1 MIKKTFIIAKKEF
14 KTYFVTPIG
23 YTVIGVFLFVVGY
36 MFYQRLVFF
45 IRQQFSDAQTA
56 QYIQSSLNDAVV
68 KPIYATINVIM
79 LFIVPVITMRLIAE
93 EKRSKTIELLYTSP
107 LNMWEIILGKFHAGL
122 CLVLIALL
130 GTFVYPIILLIGGNP
145 DLGQISSMYLG
156 LVLLSSSYIAIGLL
170 WSSITENQIISAVFT
185 FLSLVFL
192 WVLDWSAQN
201 SSQFIS
207 DILSYISVI
216 KHFEY
221 FGQGVISLKDTVYYI
236 SLTTILLYLSRILID
251 PNKNIKIFIKWSL
264 SFVLL
269 VAVNISVNIH
279 DLRFDVS
286 RDKIN
291 TLSEQTLYILKN
303 LKEDVTFHA
312 VLNAGPS
319 AQNFK
324 RAIEQYSY
332 YSRHIKYQVLD
343 KQEIGA
349 KFESLTL
356 FYKNKRVSISSLT
369 EDDISSAIVSITR
382 DTRKNIYFT
391 NSHGEPDIE
400 DNSAEGISFLTSK
413 IKSYGYGVSSV
424 DLKKVLP
431 KDKGLLIM
439 LAPSK
444 DISDLELK
452 RINNFLSNG
461 GSFILLFG
469 PPVSSTD
476 FDPARKINTLLLGLG
491 IRITDNIVI
500 DPSSKKMGLGQAVV
514 VTQDLSNKSLISSDL
529 KDPLILPYSRSLV
542 LSKNSKSLCK
552 SSLTSWGGSSVLSGK
567 LVFDDKKDLKGPL
580 DICAYTC
587 VSSGKGCLMVVG
599 NSAFVTNKYINY
611 GSNYD
616 LIMNAISFML
626 DDKEL
631 VFSRT
636 RIDRPGYFIVGSI
649 FVVGFFATYFI
660 PFIMLVAGFLSYYRR
675 KRK

>member
-45 IRQQFSDAQTA
+45 IRQQFTDAQTA

-122 CLVLIALL
+122 CLVLLALL

-156 LVLLSSSYIAIGLL
+156 LALLSSSYIAIGLL
-170 WSSITENQIISAVFT
+170 WSSITENQIISAIFT

-251 PNKNIKIFIKWSL
+251 PNKNIKIFTRWSL

-269 VAVNISVNIH
+269 VVVNVSVNIH
-279 DLRFDVS
+279 DIRFDVS

-291 TLSEQTLYILKN
+291 TLSEQTLYILNN

-332 YSRHIKYQVLD
+332 YSRHIKYQILD

-382 DTRKNIYFT
+382 DIRKNIYFI

-413 IKSYGYGVSSV
+413 IRSYGYEVSSV

-444 DISDLELK
+444 DINDLELK

-469 PPVSSTD
+469 PPVSLTD
-476 FDPARKINTLLLGLG
+476 FDPAKKINTLLVGLG
-491 IRITDNIVI
+491 IRITDNIII

-514 VTQDLSNKSLISSDL
+514 VTQDLSSKNLISSDL

-587 VSSGKGCLMVVG
+587 VSGDKGCLMVVG

-636 RIDRPGYFIVGSI
+636 RVDRPGYFIAGSI

-675 KRK
+675 KRR

>member
-1 MIKKTFIIAKKEF
+1 MMKKAFIIAKKEF
-14 KTYFVTPIG
+14 KTYFITPIG

-45 IRQQFSDAQTA
+45 IRQQYADAQTA

-68 KPIYATINVIM
+68 KPLYATMNIIM
-79 LFIVPVITMRLIAE
+79 LFIIPIVTMRLIAE
-93 EKRSKTIELLYTSP
+93 EKKSKTIELLYTSP
-107 LNMWEIILGKFHAGL
+107 LNMWEIIIGKFSAGL
-122 CLVLIALL
+122 LLVLFALL
-130 GTFVYPIILLIGGNP
+130 GTLVYPIILLIGGNP
-145 DLGQISSMYLG
+145 DIGQISSMYLG
-156 LVLLSSSYIAIGLL
+156 LALLSSSYIAIGLL
-170 WSSITENQIISAVFT
+170 WSSVTENQMIGAVFT

-221 FGQGVISLKDTVYYI
+221 FGQGVISLKDTVYYL

-251 PNKNIKIFIKWSL
+251 PNKKIKLFIKWSL
-264 SFVLL
+264 LFVLL
-269 VAVNISVNIH
+269 IVVNISANIH
-279 DLRFDVS
+279 DLRIDIS

-291 TLSEQTLYILKN
+291 TLSDQTLYILKN
-303 LKEDVTFHA
+303 LKGDVVFNA
-312 VLNAGPS
+312 VLNPGPS
-319 AQNFK
+319 TQNFK

-332 YSRHIKYQVLD
+332 YSRHIKYQILD
-343 KQEIGA
+343 KQETGA

-356 FYKNKRVSISSLT
+356 FYKNKYVNISSLS

-382 DTRKNIYFT
+382 DIRKKIYFI
-391 NSHGEPDIE
+391 NSHGEPDTE

-413 IKSYGYGVSSV
+413 IRSYGYEVSFA
-424 DLKKVLP
+424 DLKSALP
-431 KDKGLLIM
+431 KDNGLLIM

-444 DISDLELK
+444 DISDIELK
-452 RINNFLSNG
+452 RIENFLSNG
-461 GSFILLFG
+461 GNFILLFG
-469 PPVSSTD
+469 PPVSTTD
-476 FDPARKINTLLLGLG
+476 FDPAKRLNRLLTVLG
-491 IRITDNIVI
+491 IRITNNIII

-514 VTQDLSNKSLISSDL
+514 VTQELSDKSPISSSL

-542 LSKNSKSLCK
+542 LSKDSKSLCK
-552 SSLTSWGGSSVLSGK
+552 SSLTSWGSASALSGK

-587 VSSGKGCLMVVG
+587 VANGKGCLMVVG
-599 NSAFVTNKYINY
+599 NSAFVANKYINY

-636 RIDRPGYFIVGSI
+636 RIDRPGYFVAGSV
-649 FVVGFFATYFI
+649 FVLGFFATYFI
-660 PFIMLVAGFLSYYRR
+660 PFIMLVTGILSYYRR